1 MKLRKDQD
9 KLDSLQ
15 QTAKTVAT
23 KQNDLEA
30 TLKAD
35 TDEDED
41 EKRRRLE
48 DLENLLKQK
57 QDLIEF
63 QTDFNSLKWWNRL
76 E

>member
-35 TDEDED
+35 NDEDED
-41 EKRRRLE
+41 EKRKRLK
-48 DLENLLKQK
+48 DLENLLK
-57 QDLIEF
+57 
-63 QTDFNSLKWWNRL
+63 
-76 E
+76 